1 MKPTPKTI
9 ALSSLAAVTLL
20 GLGAWLTQGP
30 RAADAPAQPKPALT
44 VSVVPV
50 QAQRLPLNL
59 SANGSVSAWQEAS
72 VGTEANG
79 LRLAEVRVN
88 VGDRVSAGQVLA
100 RFADEPV
107 QADLAQARA
116 ALAEAQATLAEAQAN
131 AERARSLQ
139 ASGALSAQQINQY
152 LTAEL
157 TARARVESAQASV
170 QSQQLRLRQTQV
182 LAPDAGI
189 VSARSATVGA
199 VLPAGTELFRLIRQ
213 SRLEWR
219 AEVVAAE
226 LGRIQAGQA
235 VKVQGP
241 GPEAVTGKVRMLA
254 PTVDPQTRTALV
266 YVDLPT
272 AAAAQAQLRAGM
284 FARGEFELGATEA
297 LTVPAAAVVLRDGFS
312 YVFALQ
318 PDNRVRQLK
327 VRTARRQGSSVEI
340 TEGLPRDAQVVAQG
354 AAFLNDRD
362 LVKVVAAPAAS
373 AAAQPAAKATP
384 QPSAATPVVSK

>member
-1 MKPTPKTI
+1 MKPKRQTLI
-9 ALSSLAAVTLL
+9 LSAVAAATLLAA
-20 GLGAWLTQGP
+20 GAFFAQGT
-30 RAADAPAQPKPALT
+30 RAADAPSQPKPALT
-44 VSVVPV
+44 VSVVAV
-50 QAQRLPLNL
+50 QAQRLALNL
-59 SANGSVSAWQEAS
+59 SANGNVSAWQEAS

-139 ASGALSAQQINQY
+139 ASGALSAQQINQF

-157 TARARVESAQASV
+157 TARARVESAQASL
-170 QSQQLRLRQTQV
+170 QAQQLRLRQTQV
-182 LAPDAGI
+182 LAPDAGV

-219 AEVVAAE
+219 AEVLAAE
-226 LGRIQAGQA
+226 LGRIKPGQS
-235 VKVQGP
+235 VKIQGP
-241 GPEAVTGKVRMLA
+241 GAESVIGKVRMVA
-254 PTVDPQTRTALV
+254 PTVDPQTRNALV

-284 FARGEFELGATEA
+284 FARGEFELGTSDA
-297 LTVPAAAVVLRDGFS
+297 LTVPTAAVVLRDGFS
-312 YVFALQ
+312 YVFAVQ

-327 VRTARRQGSSVEI
+327 VKTARRQGASVEI
-340 TEGLPRDAQVVAQG
+340 TEGVARDARVVAQG
-354 AAFLNDRD
+354 AAFLNDND
-362 LVKVVAAPAAS
+362 LVRVVPAMAAAPAGTA
-373 AAAQPAAKATP
+373 AGAAQPAA
-384 QPSAATPVVSK
+384 SR

>member
-1 MKPTPKTI
+1 MKPHPQTI
-9 ALSSLAAVTLL
+9 AFTSLAAIGLL
-20 GLGAWLTQGP
+20 GLGAWLSQGP

-44 VSVVPV
+44 VSVVGV

-59 SANGSVSAWQEAS
+59 SANGSISAWQEAS

-107 QADLAQARA
+107 QADLAQVRA
-116 ALAEAQATLAEAQAN
+116 ALSEAQATLAEAQAN

-170 QSQQLRLRQTQV
+170 QSQQLRLRQTLV

-226 LGRIQAGQA
+226 LGRIQPGQS

-241 GPEAVTGKVRMLA
+241 GPQAVTGKVRMLA

-284 FARGEFELGATEA
+284 FARGDFELGATDA
-297 LTVPAAAVVLRDGFS
+297 LTIPAAAVVLRDGFS

-327 VRTARRQGSSVEI
+327 VLTARRQGNSVEI
-340 TEGLPRDAQVVAQG
+340 TEGLPPDAQVVAQG

-362 LVKVVAAPAAS
+362 LVKVVAAPAA
-373 AAAQPAAKATP
+373 ATN
-384 QPSAATPVVSK
+384 AATK